1 MFLFRSFQAKISN
14 AKAVVPVGGWTR
26 LLNDQGFAEFL
37 TNEETLL
44 ELDVSKAGP
53 GQLQSEVLTQY
64 GEVKNHVEVVDD
76 HRLLLRFTPRD
87 SVQHNVVLRWNG
99 KPLAKSPIK
108 LIPASSAPSNNN
120 NRRDIYPVQV
130 QDSSPN
136 GISPQVAGRV
146 RLTGQ
151 GLVSA
156 VCGEENHFT
165 IDGSSSNENGRPEV
179 TITGGMYTKY
189 T

>member
-1 MFLFRSFQAKISN
+1 M
-14 AKAVVPVGGWTR
+14 
-26 LLNDQGFAEFL
+26 

-108 LIPASSAPSNNN
+108 LIPASAPPSTN
-120 NRRDIYPVQV
+120 NRRDNIYPVQQQQQV
-130 QDSSPN
+130 DSSPN
-136 GISPQVAGRV
+136 NGISNPQVAGRV

-165 IDGSSSNENGRPEV
+165 IDGSSSTENGRPEV
-179 TITGGMYTKY
+179 TITGGMYCK
-189 T
+189 

>member
-1 MFLFRSFQAKISN
+1 M
-14 AKAVVPVGGWTR
+14 
-26 LLNDQGFAEFL
+26 NDQGFAEFL

-108 LIPASSAPSNNN
+108 LIPASRAATSTSTTNS
-120 NRRDIYPVQV
+120 NRRDNIYPVQQQQQQLV
-130 QDSSPN
+130 DSSPN
-136 GISPQVAGRV
+136 NNGINNSQVAGRV

-179 TITGGMYTKY
+179 TITGGTYILLYMKNNNQAYNSS
-189 T
+189 